1 MRYGKTKNRKH
12 IILFFLE
19 QLQHS
24 THPTFII
31 CNIKHT
37 KDADS
42 VVKVLYAYYRSLETK
57 TKLY

>member
-1 MRYGKTKNRKH
+1 MAKQKIESTLYY
-12 IILFFLE
+12 FFLE

-57 TKLY
+57 TQLY